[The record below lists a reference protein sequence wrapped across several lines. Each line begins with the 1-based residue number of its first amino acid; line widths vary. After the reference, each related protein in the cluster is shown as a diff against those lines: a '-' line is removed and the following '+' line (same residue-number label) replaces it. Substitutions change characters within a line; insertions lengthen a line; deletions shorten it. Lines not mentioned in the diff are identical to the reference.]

1 MKRTITA
8 LLCAV
13 ILGTACPAYT
23 EVQRPPSPSL
33 ELNTLLMHAT
43 FFVVGRSKVDGM
55 KQSFGTIFA
64 MALPKKDKPAE
75 GTLVLVTAAHLLNDI
90 EGDEAIGVWR
100 RKKPTGS
107 IEACQ
112 CKSGI
117 RKKNV

>member
-55 KQSFGTIFA
+55 KQSFGTICA

-75 GTLVLVTAAHLLNDI
+75 WTLLLVTAAHVLNDI
-90 EGDEAIGVWR
+90 EVDDARAVAGRSKRVGRYQHFTA
-100 RKKPTGS
+100 K
-107 IEACQ
+107 
-112 CKSGI
+112 
-117 RKKNV
+117 